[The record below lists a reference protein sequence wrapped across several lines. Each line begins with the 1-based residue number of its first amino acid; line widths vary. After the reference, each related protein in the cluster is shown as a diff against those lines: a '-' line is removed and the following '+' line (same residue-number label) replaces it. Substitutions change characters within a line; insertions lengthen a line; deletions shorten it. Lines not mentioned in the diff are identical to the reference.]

1 MGLAFEIHDTY
12 SRKKELHTISKNN
25 TKTQS
30 ESPQTDTKS
39 NPELDQAKIEKL
51 KLEIEFYSLDPL
63 PSFYGAVCYCYCYI
77 GVLTGPYFKFRTY
90 KDWLVFK
97 NSDNIDTLWFIYK
110 RGKFAPFIIIG
121 YLLLSKFV
129 SFQVNYLVFCVH
141 LNISTNLF

>member
-25 TKTQS
+25 TTKTQT
-30 ESPQTDTKS
+30 ESPPS
-39 NPELDQAKIEKL
+39 NAELDLAKIEKL

-90 KDWLVFK
+90 KDWLSFK
-97 NSDNIDTLWFIYK
+97 NNDNIDTLWFIYK
-110 RGKFAPFIIIG
+110 RGKLAPFIIIG
-121 YLLLSKFV
+121 FLLK
-129 SFQVNYLVFCVH
+129 
-141 LNISTNLF
+141 